1 MQPRAAAL
9 LWDLHT
15 AAMRIQE
22 FVTGRTW
29 EEYAEDVLLRSAVER
44 QFEIAGEAM
53 FLRKEDSET
62 AERVPGVHRIVG
74 MRNVLIHGYA
84 EINDLTVWRTAT
96 GDLDA
101 LVTAVDAL
109 LIEAGPP
116 VAEDDRGA

>member
-1 MQPRAAAL
+1 M
-9 LWDLHT
+9 
-15 AAMRIQE
+15 
-22 FVTGRTW
+22 
-29 EEYAEDVLLRSAVER
+29 LRSAVER

-53 FLRKEDSET
+53 SILRKEDSET

-101 LVTAVDAL
+101 LITAVDAL

-116 VAEDDRGA
+116 MTEDGGEA